1 MLIIWS
7 IPLVLLS
14 VLVAMIGSFT
24 ALTHAQ
30 RMRENSGRSSWVWM
44 VTGGITLGFTI
55 WSMHFI
61 GMLAFHLPI
70 PVSYDLALTLLSAL
84 PAIAAALLGF
94 YVLHEPNISNLRI
107 VASGLV
113 MGAGISIMHYTGM
126 AALKM
131 SPEISYDPLIFI
143 VSVAIAIIASWG
155 ALLMMYQGERIKLS
169 LLPRFALG
177 GVIMGLAISGMHY
190 TAMLGA
196 NIQPNSM
203 CLAGAARVAPDILAI
218 IVSLIC
224 LLWFGGGILATLF
237 DQRMAR
243 QNAQALAHLEQ
254 IHKQVLRDLEY
265 QKYALDQHSIVAITD
280 VRGTIIYANDKFCTI
295 SQYSR
300 DELLGQ
306 NHRLVNSGT
315 HTKAFFRDM
324 FRTISTGKVWH
335 GDCCNRAKD
344 GSLYWVETTIVPN
357 MGCDGKPFQYV
368 AIRTDITERK
378 QAEDTLCEY
387 AADLAQFKYTLNNTQ
402 DGVFIFHP
410 DTLCFLYVNHG
421 AIQQIG
427 YSEDE
432 LLQMTPLDIK
442 KEFTEQHFRA
452 MLHPLLD
459 GRLAASTFETT
470 HRHKDGHDIP
480 VEVVLQIVQY
490 ESHESRFIAFSRDIT
505 LRKQAETELRIA
517 AAFESQEGMLITD
530 ANGVIL
536 RVNQAFTETTG
547 YTAEEAV
554 GQTPGI
560 LKSGRHKADFYLA
573 MWETIHRTGSWQ
585 GEIWDRR
592 KNGEIYP
599 KWLTITA
606 VKGDNGAV
614 THYVGSHVDI
624 TERKAAEDKV
634 KNLAFYDP
642 LTRLP
647 NRRLL
652 LDRLDHALVSSTR
665 SGREGALMFIDLD
678 NFKTLNDTLGHDFG
692 DLLLQQVAQRLET
705 CVREGDTVA
714 RLGGD
719 EFVVML
725 EDLSQDVLE
734 AAAQTKAIGE
744 KILATLNQ
752 TYQLATH
759 EYHSTPSIGA
769 TLFTDHQFGVDVLFK
784 QADIAMYQSKK
795 AGRNTLR
802 FFDPKMQDT
811 VNVRAALESEL
822 HKALENRQF
831 NLHYQIQV
839 DSSHRPLGAEALIR
853 WNHPERG
860 LVSPAQ
866 FIPLAEETGLILP
879 IGQWVLET
887 ACTQLKI
894 WEQDALACDLV
905 LAVNVSGKQF
915 HQADFVAQVQAA
927 VQRHAINPTR
937 LKLELTESMLLENIE
952 DTIAAMSTL
961 KEIGV
966 MFSLDDFGT
975 GYSSLQYLKRLPLD
989 QIKIDQS
996 FVRDLAVDTSDKA
1009 IVNTII
1015 AMARSL
1021 NLDVIAEGV
1030 ETEEQQHFLLDMDC
1044 THYQGYLFGK
1054 PMPIN
1059 EFNALL
1065 IQR

>member
-1 MLIIWS
+1 
-7 IPLVLLS
+7 
-14 VLVAMIGSFT
+14 
-24 ALTHAQ
+24 
-30 RMRENSGRSSWVWM
+30 
-44 VTGGITLGFTI
+44 
-55 WSMHFI
+55 
-61 GMLAFHLPI
+61 
-70 PVSYDLALTLLSAL
+70 
-84 PAIAAALLGF
+84 
-94 YVLHEPNISNLRI
+94 
-107 VASGLV
+107 
-113 MGAGISIMHYTGM
+113 MHYTGM

-143 VSVAIAIIASWG
+143 LSVAIAIIASWG

-243 QNAQALAHLEQ
+243 RNAQALAQLEQ
-254 IHKQVLRDLEY
+254 THRLVLKDLEY
-265 QKYALDQHSIVAITD
+265 QKYALDQHSIVATTD
-280 VRGTIIYANDKFCTI
+280 VHGMIIYANDKFCTI

-300 DELLGQ
+300 DELIGH
-306 NHRLVNSGT
+306 NHRLINSGT

-324 FRTISTGKVWH
+324 FRTIATGKVWH
-335 GDCCNRAKD
+335 GDYCNRAKD

-357 MGCDGKPFQYV
+357 MSSDGKPFQYV
-368 AIRTDITERK
+368 AIRTDITARKKAEKKLRESQLLLNSIVEHIPVMVFVKRASDLRFELFNRAGEKMLGYSRSDLLGKGNYDLWPKEQGDWFTAADRKVLASEEVTEIPEEPINTASGETRYLHTWKVALHDEDGKPAHLLGISMDITERK
-378 QAEDTLCEY
+378 QAE
-387 AADLAQFKYTLNNTQ
+387 
-402 DGVFIFHP
+402 
-410 DTLCFLYVNHG
+410 
-421 AIQQIG
+421 
-427 YSEDE
+427 S
-432 LLQMTPLDIK
+432 
-442 KEFTEQHFRA
+442 
-452 MLHPLLD
+452 
-459 GRLAASTFETT
+459 
-470 HRHKDGHDIP
+470 
-480 VEVVLQIVQY
+480 
-490 ESHESRFIAFSRDIT
+490 
-505 LRKQAETELRIA
+505 ELRIA
-517 AAFESQEGMLITD
+517 AIAFESQEGMMVTD
-530 ANGVIL
+530 TNSVIL
-536 RVNQAFTETTG
+536 RVNQAFTEATG
-547 YTAEEAV
+547 YTSEEAV
-554 GQTPGI
+554 GQTPSL
-560 LKSGRHKADFYLA
+560 LKSGRHTADFYRA
-573 MWETIHRTGSWQ
+573 MWETIHLTGSWQ

-614 THYVGSHVDI
+614 THYVGADVDI
-624 TERKAAEDKV
+624 TERKAAEDAV

-652 LDRLDHALVSSTR
+652 LDRLDHALASTTR

-678 NFKTLNDTLGHDFG
+678 NFKTLNDTLGHNMG
-692 DLLLQQVAQRLET
+692 DLLLQHVAQRLLT

-725 EDLSQDVLE
+725 EDLSKDIPE
-734 AAAQTKAIGE
+734 AAAQTEAIGV
-744 KILATLNQ
+744 KILASLNQ
-752 TYQLATH
+752 PYQLATH

-769 TLFTDHQFGVDVLFK
+769 TLFTDHIFGVDVLFK

-811 VNVRAALESEL
+811 VNVRAALENEL

-831 NLHYQIQV
+831 HLYYQIQV

-894 WEQDALACDLV
+894 WEQDELTCDLV

-996 FVRDLAVDTSDKA
+996 FVRDLAIDTSDKA

-1030 ETEEQQHFLLDMDC
+1030 ETVGQRQILLKKGC
-1044 THYQGYLFGK
+1044 IHYQGYLFGK
-1054 PMPIN
+1054 PVPID
-1059 EFNALL
+1059 EFEASLRL
-1065 IQR
+1065 S

>member
-1 MLIIWS
+1 LLIIWN

-30 RMRENSGRSSWVWM
+30 RMRESSGRSSWVWM

-94 YVLHEPNISNLRI
+94 YVLHETNISNLRI
-107 VASGLV
+107 VVSGLV

-126 AALKM
+126 AALEM
-131 SPEISYDPLIFI
+131 SPEISYDPPIFI
-143 VSVAIAIIASWG
+143 LSVAIAIIASWG

-203 CLAGAARVAPDILAI
+203 CLAGAAQVAPGVLAVM
-218 IVSLIC
+218 VSLIC

-243 QNAQALAHLEQ
+243 QNALALAQLEQ
-254 IHKQVLRDLEY
+254 AHRLVLRDLEY
-265 QKYALDQHSIVAITD
+265 QKYALDQHSIVATTD
-280 VRGTIIYANDKFCTI
+280 VHGTIIYANDKFCTL

-300 DELLGQ
+300 DELLGH
-306 NHRLVNSGT
+306 NHRLINSGT
-315 HTKAFFRDM
+315 HPKEFFRDLYC
-324 FRTISTGKVWH
+324 TIMSGKVWH

-357 MGCDGKPFQYV
+357 MGSDGKPFQYV
-368 AIRTDITERK
+368 AIRTDITK
-378 QAEDTLCEY
+378 
-387 AADLAQFKYTLNNTQ
+387 
-402 DGVFIFHP
+402 
-410 DTLCFLYVNHG
+410 
-421 AIQQIG
+421 
-427 YSEDE
+427 
-432 LLQMTPLDIK
+432 
-442 KEFTEQHFRA
+442 
-452 MLHPLLD
+452 
-459 GRLAASTFETT
+459 
-470 HRHKDGHDIP
+470 
-480 VEVVLQIVQY
+480 
-490 ESHESRFIAFSRDIT
+490 
-505 LRKQAETELRIA
+505 RKQAETELRIAA

-530 ANGVIL
+530 ASGVIL

-547 YTAEEAV
+547 YTSGEAV
-554 GQTPGI
+554 GQTPSL
-560 LKSGRHKADFYLA
+560 LKSGRHNADFYRT

-606 VKGDNGAV
+606 VKGDSGAV

-624 TERKAAEDKV
+624 TERKAAEDEV
-634 KNLAFYDP
+634 KNLAFFDP

-652 LDRLDHALVSSTR
+652 LDRLDHALATSTR
-665 SGREGALMFIDLD
+665 SGREGALLFIDLD

-725 EDLSQDVLE
+725 EDLSKDIPE
-734 AAAQTKAIGE
+734 AAAQTEAIGE
-744 KILATLNQ
+744 KILASLNQ

-769 TLFTDHQFGVDVLFK
+769 TLFTDHQAGVDVLFK

-802 FFDPKMQDT
+802 FFDPQMQVV

-822 HKALENRQF
+822 HKALENQQF
-831 NLHYQIQV
+831 DLHYQIQV
-839 DSSHRPLGAEALIR
+839 DSSQRPLGAEALIR

-866 FIPLAEETGLILP
+866 FISLAEETGLILP

-894 WEQDALACDLV
+894 WEQDALTCDLV

-915 HQADFVAQVQAA
+915 HQAGFVAQVQAI
-927 VQRHAINPTR
+927 VQRHAINPKR

-952 DTIAAMSTL
+952 DTIAAMNTL
-961 KEIGV
+961 KVIGV
-966 MFSLDDFGT
+966 IFSLDDFGT
-975 GYSSLQYLKRLPLD
+975 GYSSLQYLKRLPLN
-989 QIKIDQS
+989 QLKIDQS
-996 FVRDLAVDTSDKA
+996 FVRDIVSDDSDKA
-1009 IVNTII
+1009 IVRTII
-1015 AMARSL
+1015 AMAHSL
-1021 NLDVIAEGV
+1021 NLHVIAEGV
-1030 ETEEQQHFLLDMDC
+1030 ETEEQRQILLKNGC
-1044 THYQGYLFGK
+1044 THYQGYLFSK
-1054 PMPIN
+1054 PVPIE
-1059 EFNALL
+1059 EFEALL
-1065 IQR
+1065 RLN